1 MTSPISSF
9 VGVVFTADADT
20 PAESLPY
27 AGQTFLIAPEYLTAL
42 GSGPG
47 NPGVLIGIRGY
58 HIAAGPTGH
67 TWLMIGPV
75 NNAVRDALLGIPG
88 AHSWTVQAS
97 FVTFRNTALVLIRDF
112 GVPAPTAVTALTNLY
127 NAAVTNDH
135 TAAPGG

>member
-27 AGQTFLIAPEYLTAL
+27 DGKTFLVPPEYLTAI

-47 NPGVLIGIRGY
+47 NPGILIGIRGY
-58 HIAAGPTGH
+58 HVAAGPTGH
-67 TWLMIGPV
+67 QWLMTAPV
-75 NNAVRDALLGIPG
+75 NNAVRDAILAIPG
-88 AHSWTVQAS
+88 VHSWTVQAS
-97 FVTFRNTALVLIRDF
+97 FVAFRNAAVTLIRDF
-112 GVPAPTAVTALTNLY
+112 GVPAPTVVTALTNLY
-127 NAAVTNDH
+127 SAAVTNDH

>member
-20 PAESLPY
+20 PPESLPY
-27 AGQTFLIAPEYLTAL
+27 DGKTFLVPPEYLAAI

-67 TWLMIGPV
+67 VWLMTAPV
-75 NNAVRDALLGIPG
+75 SNAVRDGILAIPG
-88 AHSWTVQAS
+88 GHAWTVPAS
-97 FVTFRNTALVLIRDF
+97 LTTFRNVAVTLIKDF
-112 GVPAPTAVTALTNLY
+112 GVPAPSVVTQLTALY